1 MERGQFFHWSWN
13 YKDFLNQYIK
23 NENIKKDLVNLTE
36 ANHHINT
43 TCNLLQA
50 ITRLKAFWMLRVS
63 TCFSHCNS
71 CAKQGDSASVS
82 VSRVSRIRVMVIQ
95 LQEKTGKNPHHRL
108 YQRKHHLMVI
118 VMKKTLNVNKTCWQ

>member
-13 YKDFLNQYIK
+13 YKDYLNQYIK
-23 NENIKKDLVNLTE
+23 KENIKKDLVNLTE

-63 TCFSHCNS
+63 TCSSHCNS
-71 CAKQGDSASVS
+71 CAKQGEWFCFSVCFKGVTYMGDGNSASGENWKEPS
-82 VSRVSRIRVMVIQ
+82 SSAISTEASFNGDSN
-95 LQEKTGKNPHHRL
+95 EKNS
-108 YQRKHHLMVI
+108 
-118 VMKKTLNVNKTCWQ
+118 